1 MVSRRDAFKLVG
13 GAAAAS
19 TLVGM
24 SSTANASDKKYR
36 FRAQTHMS
44 ESSPQ
49 GKMYGDWAKLCET
62 LSEGRLK
69 IDLHF
74 SSAIVKDFET
84 FGAAASGILD
94 IDMTGASYQTGKEP
108 AFQFIGDVMGGYE
121 NPMQLH
127 AWLNYGGGR
136 PVVDEIY
143 AKHGMYLIG
152 LFCPGVESLSS
163 TKPLDGIA
171 SLKDWKFRSP
181 PGMESEIFAKL
192 GAAPVVMPFGEV
204 FTAMT
209 TGVVD
214 GCDAGTVTLNKNL
227 GVYDVANHFT
237 YPGFHS
243 MPADHVAINLKKW
256 NALPDDLKEVMQ
268 VAQTA
273 IASKLYQ
280 QIDTEDHKIVTE
292 LAAKGIKASNWSKED
307 RMKFRE
313 TAQGVW
319 KDWSTRSELCK
330 KIYDSHIEFMKNLGL
345 LT

>member
-1 MVSRRDAFKLVG
+1 MISRRNALQALGVG
-13 GAAAAS
+13 ATAAA
-19 TLVGM
+19 VGLTTRPAAAQ
-24 SSTANASDKKYR
+24 SPEFT

-44 ESSPQ
+44 ETSPQ
-49 GKMYGDWAKLCET
+49 GKKYGEWARLCET
-62 LSEGRLK
+62 LSGGRIK
-69 IDLHF
+69 VDLHF

-94 IDMTGASYQTGKEP
+94 IDLTGASYQTGKEP

-136 PVVDEIY
+136 PLVDELY
-143 AKHGMYLIG
+143 AKYGMYLVG

-163 TKPLDGIA
+163 TKPLTGIA

-181 PGMESEIFAKL
+181 PGMESEIFEKL
-192 GAAPVVMPFGEV
+192 GSAPVVMPFGEV

-214 GCDAGTVTLNKNL
+214 GCDAGTVTLNKSL
-227 GVYDVANHFT
+227 GVYDVAKYIA

-243 MPADHVAINLKKW
+243 MPADHIAINLKKW

-273 IASKLYQ
+273 IASELYQ
-280 QIDTEDHKIVTE
+280 TIDYQDHTIATEIK
-292 LAAKGIKASNWSKED
+292 AKGITVS
-307 RMKFRE
+307 
-313 TAQGVW
+313 
-319 KDWSTRSELCK
+319 DWSTEDRLKFRQTAQEVWADWATRSDMCK
-330 KIYDSHIEFMKNLGL
+330 KMVDSHAGFMTALGL
-345 LT
+345 LV